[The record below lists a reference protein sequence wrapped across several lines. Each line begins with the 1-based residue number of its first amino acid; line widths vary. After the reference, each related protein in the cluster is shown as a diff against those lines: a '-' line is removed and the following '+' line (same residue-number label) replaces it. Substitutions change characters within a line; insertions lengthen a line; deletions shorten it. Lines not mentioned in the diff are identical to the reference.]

1 MEGYLNNPYSWFLN
15 HHSAEMGKNILA
27 EVAIFIKGFGS
38 FIDVI
43 SKTLVSTVLVVLVL
57 LVNFK
62 PNFTPNLS

>member
-1 MEGYLNNPYSWFLN
+1 
-15 HHSAEMGKNILA
+15 MGKNILA

-62 PNFTPNLS
+62 LAIITCFL

>member
-27 EVAIFIKGFGS
+27 EVDFHKGFGS

-62 PNFTPNLS
+62 LQ